1 MKILLAVGIG
11 SFMGG
16 VARYLLSLFIQT
28 RSGAAFPFGTLGV
41 NILGCFLIGLVVA
54 VLSRGT
60 LAPEW
65 RPFLVTGILGG
76 FTTFSA
82 FSMESVYLLQAEQYG
97 QAILYILASVVL
109 GLLATFAG
117 MWLVK
122 LA

>member
-11 SFMGG
+11 SFVGG
-16 VARYLLSLFIQT
+16 VARYLLSLLIQT

-41 NILGCFLIGLVVA
+41 NILGCFLIGLIVA

-76 FTTFSA
+76 FTTFSS

-122 LA
+122 LV

>member
-1 MKILLAVGIG
+1 MKILLAVGLG
-11 SFMGG
+11 SFIGG
-16 VARYLLSLFIQT
+16 VLRYLLSVFIQT
-28 RSGAAFPFGTLGV
+28 RAAAGFPFGTLGV
-41 NILGCFLIGLVVA
+41 NIVGCFLIGLVA
-54 VLSRGT
+54 ALLSRGGLT
-60 LAPEW
+60 AEW

-82 FSMESVYLLQAEQYG
+82 FSLESVYMLQAEQYG